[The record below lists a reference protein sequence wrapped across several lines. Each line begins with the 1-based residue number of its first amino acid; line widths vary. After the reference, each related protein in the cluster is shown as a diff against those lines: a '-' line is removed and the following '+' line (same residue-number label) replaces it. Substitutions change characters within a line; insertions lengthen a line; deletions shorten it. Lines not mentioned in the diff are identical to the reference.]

1 MPAYRS
7 SFPRLTWFL
16 ALLLPAAVLPVAA
29 RPLLVISI
37 DGLDHRYLRDADSLK
52 LRIPNL
58 RRLVREGAWADR
70 GVIGVMPTVTFPSHT
85 SIVTGVRPDEH
96 GILSN
101 NRPKEDGGERYF
113 FANLLKAPALWDAA
127 RKKGLKVAGVHWPV
141 TVGSPSFDFDFPE
154 HFKRRQGA
162 GMDWAATAEKA
173 TPGLVE
179 RMIERYPSMST
190 EWIDDRVRA
199 LATIY
204 LLKYEKPDL
213 LLLHLVDH
221 DSEAHETGPFS
232 LHAKA
237 MLERTDELLGDILAA
252 KAPAMAVALVSDH
265 GFERVDEVVN
275 LHALLRQAGIEA
287 ALQSSGVLA
296 TTGDERAAALLRSL
310 GIGREIPAGEWQR
323 FLPNRP
329 KPLAVFEPRQHTKF
343 ATDPAAPAR
352 AKVLHGDHGFWP
364 LRYRSTFILWSPGSK
379 AARLG
384 ELDMLSLAGRL
395 AAVLNL
401 DFRKEARHE

>member
-1 MPAYRS
+1 MLRS
-7 SFPRLTWFL
+7 FVSLVL
-16 ALLLPAAVLPVAA
+16 LVSGAAAALPA

-37 DGLDHRYLRDADSLK
+37 DGLDHRYLSEADAMK

-58 RRLVREGAWADR
+58 RRLVREGAWADK

-101 NRPKEDGGERYF
+101 NRPKSEGGERYF
-113 FANLLKAPALWDAA
+113 FANLLKVPALWDAA
-127 RKKGLKVAGVHWPV
+127 KKAGLKVAGVHWPV
-141 TVGSPSFDFDFPE
+141 TVDSPSFTWDFPE

-173 TPGLVE
+173 TPGLAE
-179 RMIERYPSMST
+179 KLMAHYPSIAT

-204 LLKYEKPDL
+204 LLKQEKPDL
-213 LLLHLVDH
+213 VLLHLVDH

-252 KAPAMAVALVSDH
+252 KPAAMAVALVSDH

-275 LHALLRQAGIEA
+275 LFAMMREAGVQGEVK
-287 ALQSSGVLA
+287 SMGVMA
-296 TTGDERAAALLRSL
+296 TTDDERAAAFIRKL
-310 GIGREIPAGEWQR
+310 GIAREISAAEWQR
-323 FLPNRP
+323 FLPKRP
-329 KPLAVFEPRQHTKF
+329 KPLAVFEPPAHAKF
-343 ATDPAAPAR
+343 ATDPASPVR
-352 AKVLHGDHGFWP
+352 MKVMHGDHGFWP
-364 LRYRSTFILWSPGSK
+364 LRYRSTFILWTPGSTS
-379 AARLG
+379 ARLG

-401 DFRKEARHE
+401 DFRKESHAQ